1 MEQMLKDKVAII
13 TGSGRGIGKA
23 IAELYVSEG
32 AKVTVNDIDADV
44 CNQTSAEINKKFPG
58 KAIGCVADVTNK
70 EQVQAMVNETIE
82 KHGDIDILINCAG
95 LTRDALIHKMDDKL
109 LRLII
114 DINLKGTFLC
124 TQAVL
129 PNMLKDERDR
139 QFKKIVNFASTT
151 GVSGNVGQ
159 ANYAIAKGGIIAFT
173 KATAREYALNRINV
187 NCVAP
192 GFTETRMTQEKKPGE
207 KMGIPKAIRDIAIG
221 AIPLSR
227 DGRGG
232 LPLDVAKLCLFF
244 SSTLSDWIT
253 GQLLLCDGGAFI

>member
-1 MEQMLKDKVAII
+1 MLKGKVAII

-23 IAELYVSEG
+23 IAHLFVEEG

-44 CNQTSAEINKKFPG
+44 CNQTAAEINEKYPNT
-58 KAIGCVADVTNK
+58 ALSCVADVTNK
-70 EQVQAMVNETIE
+70 EQVQKMVDDTITQ
-82 KHGDIDILINCAG
+82 HGDIDILINCAG
-95 LTRDALIHKMDDKL
+95 LIRDALIHKMDDKL

-129 PNMLKDERDR
+129 SNMLKDERDR

-173 KATAREYALNRINV
+173 KATAREYSLNRICV
-187 NCVAP
+187 NAIAP
-192 GFTETRMTQEKKPGE
+192 GFTETRMTQEKKPGD
-207 KMGIPKAIRDIAIG
+207 KLGIPKAIRDIAIG
-221 AIPLSR
+221 AIPFSR

-232 LPLDVAKLCLFF
+232 LPEDVAKLCLFF
-244 SSTLSDWIT
+244 SSSLSDWIT